1 VNTGFRQVSIT
12 IAPKTPEADEAVG
25 SLLERVFQRPYTI
38 FTHTENITV
47 TVSVFLPEHQR
58 VTQYDRDAI
67 TKGLYKICEC
77 GLNVGRWGIE
87 VKRLKRQDWANS
99 WKRNF
104 KPIDINGKLV
114 VRPDWEKVQLKS
126 GQKTVVINPGMSFG
140 TGQHETTK
148 YCLRKIVSM
157 RRCRTEQSLLDVGSG
172 SGILSIAAVK
182 VGYKPVLGLDYD
194 LEAVRI
200 AKANAK
206 RNRVDHRLMFRAGEV
221 VNLSMISREKY
232 DIVCANLLFDLLKD
246 HALNLIS
253 QLKPNG
259 VLILSGIL
267 QSQFMD
273 LQKVYEKEGLK
284 LMHTGRRDEWQS
296 GCFIFGC

>member
-1 VNTGFRQVSIT
+1 MNTGFRQVSIT
-12 IAPKTPEADEAVG
+12 IAPEAPEADEAVG
-25 SLLERVFQRPYTI
+25 LLLERVFQRPYTI
-38 FTHTENITV
+38 FTHAENITV
-47 TVSVFLPEHQR
+47 TVSVFLPESQR
-58 VTQYDRDAI
+58 ITQYDRDSIAE
-67 TKGLYKICEC
+67 GLKYICEW
-77 GLNVGRWGIE
+77 GLNTGAYNIE
-87 VKRLKRQDWANS
+87 VKRLRREDWANS
-99 WKRNF
+99 WKRHF
-104 KPIDINGKLV
+104 KQIEITNKLL
-114 VRPDWEKVQLKS
+114 VRPSWERVRLKP
-126 GQKTVVINPGMSFG
+126 GQKTVVINPGLSFG

-182 VGYKPVLGLDYD
+182 VGYRPVLGLDYD

-221 VNLSMISREKY
+221 VDLSMISREKY

-259 VLILSGIL
+259 VLILAGIL

-284 LMHTGRRDEWQS
+284 LMHTGRRAEWQS
-296 GCFIFGC
+296 GCFVFGC

>member
-1 VNTGFRQVSIT
+1 MSTDFRQVSVT
-12 IAPKTPEADEAVG
+12 VAPEADEAVG
-25 SLLERVFQRPYTI
+25 LLLERVFKSPYTI
-38 FTHTENITV
+38 FTHPENITA
-47 TVSVFLPEHQR
+47 TASVFLPESQR
-58 VTQYDRDAI
+58 ITQQDR
-67 TKGLYKICEC
+67 GLIAEGLKYISKC
-77 GLNVGRWGIE
+77 GLNIGSHKVVI
-87 VKRLKRQDWANS
+87 KRLKREDWANS
-99 WKRNF
+99 WKRHF
-104 KPIDINGKLV
+104 KPIEISDRLL
-114 VRPDWEKVQLKS
+114 VRPSWESVRLKS
-126 GQKTVVINPGMSFG
+126 GQKAVVINPGMSFG

-157 RRCRTEQSLLDVGSG
+157 RRRRTEQSLLDVGSG

-253 QLKPNG
+253 QLKPHG
-259 VLILSGIL
+259 VLILAGIL

-284 LMHTGRRDEWQS
+284 LVNTGRRAEWQS
-296 GCFIFGC
+296 GCFIFGS